1 MQFSELGLDPLIL
14 NAVTASGYETAT
26 LVQQQAVPAAL
37 TGRDL
42 LVSSHTGS
50 GKTAAFLLPSIQRLL
65 VESTGKGIGPRVLVL
80 TPTRELALQVEKSAM
95 KYGQALRRFRT
106 ACLVGGAPY
115 GLQLKRLAQPVDV
128 VVATPGRLI
137 DHLERGK
144 IDFSRLEVLVLDE
157 ADRMLDMGFVDDI
170 QAIAARC
177 PSERQTLLFS
187 ATLDGVVGNLAREL
201 TRDAQR
207 IEIEAAPKQEA
218 KIEQRLLY
226 ADNMDHKQRLLDAL
240 LRDAEMTQAIV
251 FASTKRSTEEISDL
265 LADSGFASDALHG
278 DMQQGQRNRA
288 LQRLREGRTKVLVAT
303 DVAARGIDVAGISHV
318 INFDLPRQAEDY
330 VHRIGR
336 TGRAGRTGIAVSF
349 AGMREGGLVK
359 NIERYTGNRIEVHT
373 LPGLEPTQRPQA
385 GRPAPGNGRP
395 RSGNGGGNRSGGFG
409 EKRSWGG
416 GERSHASGGYSGSR
430 TDGAPRAYGDRAPRG
445 DSADNR
451 DRGFRSERPQGDRPV
466 RDGAPRGNRFEGAA
480 RDHAPRSYGDHA
492 PRAYGDR
499 PPRDGNRFVA
509 EHAPKPDVDGNSVEY
524 WKKREQEAKART
536 QRPHG
541 DRPARAGQPA
551 RSGAGAG
558 EPRRSYGNDN
568 RGAGGHARVGV
579 RGRFKD

>member
-1 MQFSELGLDPLIL
+1 MSFSELGLDPLIL
-14 NAVTASGYETAT
+14 KSVLAAGYENAT
-26 LVQQQAVPAAL
+26 PVQTLAIPAAL

-50 GKTAAFLLPSIQRLL
+50 GKTAAFLLPSIQRLQA
-65 VESTGKGIGPRVLVL
+65 EPTIKSMGPRVLVL

-95 KYGQALRRFRT
+95 TYGKDLRRFRT

-115 GLQLKRLAQPVDV
+115 GLQLKRLSQPVDV

-170 QAIAARC
+170 KAIAARC
-177 PSERQTLLFS
+177 PKERQTLLFS

-207 IEIEAAPKQEA
+207 IEIAAVPVQEA
-218 KIEQRLLY
+218 KIEQRLLF
-226 ADNMDHKQRLLDAL
+226 ADNMDHKNRLLDAL
-240 LRDAEMTQAIV
+240 LRDVEMTQAIV

-373 LPGLEPTQRPQA
+373 LPGLEPTQKPSS
-385 GRPAPGNGRP
+385 GRPSSSGRP
-395 RSGNGGGNRSGGFG
+395 RSNSGPRGGFG
-409 EKRSWGG
+409 ERNEPRSYGDRAPRG
-416 GERSHASGGYSGSR
+416 DSRDNRDRGYRADARPAADRPARSDAPRGNR
-430 TDGAPRAYGDRAPRG
+430 FDGVPRAYGDRAPRTE
-445 DSADNR
+445 
-451 DRGFRSERPQGDRPV
+451 GFRGAE
-466 RDGAPRGNRFEGAA
+466 APRE
-480 RDHAPRSYGDHA
+480 PK
-492 PRAYGDR
+492 
-499 PPRDGNRFVA
+499 A
-509 EHAPKPDVDGNSVEY
+509 EVNGNSVEY
-524 WKKREQEAKART
+524 WEKREREAKAKAAAAAARSHGNRG
-536 QRPHG
+536 QGARP
-541 DRPARAGQPA
+541 GQP
-551 RSGAGAG
+551 RG
-558 EPRRSYGNDN
+558 YGNEN
-568 RGAGGHARVGV
+568 RGGGNRVGV

>member
-1 MQFSELGLDPLIL
+1 MQFSELGLDPIIL
-14 NAVTASGYETAT
+14 NAVSTSGYTTAT
-26 LVQQQAVPAAL
+26 PVQQQSIPAAMS
-37 TGRDL
+37 GSDL

-50 GKTAAFLLPSIQRLL
+50 GKTAAFLLPSLQRLL
-65 VESTGKGIGPRVLVL
+65 TESPSKSIGPRVLVL
-80 TPTRELALQVEKSAM
+80 TPTRELALQVEKAAIT
-95 KYGQALRRFRT
+95 YGSGLRRFRT

-115 GLQLKRLAQPVDV
+115 GLQLKRLSQPVDI

-144 IDFSRLEVLVLDE
+144 IDFSRIEVLVLDE

-170 QAIAARC
+170 QAIAKRC
-177 PSERQTLLFS
+177 PTDRQTLLFS

-201 TRDAQR
+201 TKNAQR
-207 IEIEAAPKQEA
+207 IEIAAVPHLES

-226 ADNMDHKQRLLDAL
+226 ADNMDHKTRLLDSL
-240 LRDAEMTQAIV
+240 LRDADMTQAIV
-251 FASTKRSTEEISDL
+251 FAATKKSAEELSDM

-278 DMQQGQRNRA
+278 DMQQSARNRS

-373 LPGLEPTQRPQA
+373 LPGLEPTQRPQSGG
-385 GRPAPGNGRP
+385 GRPAGNGRP
-395 RSGNGGGNRSGGFG
+395 RTGGNGGNRGTGGFG

-416 GERSHASGGYSGSR
+416 AERKF
-430 TDGAPRAYGDRAPRG
+430 DG
-445 DSADNR
+445 
-451 DRGFRSERPQGDRPV
+451 
-466 RDGAPRGNRFEGAA
+466 
-480 RDHAPRSYGDHA
+480 A

-499 PPRDGNRFVA
+499 PPRGDNQDNRDRGTRTERPAGAGNRFDNASRNSFDKAPRTFAPREGNRA
-509 EHAPKPDVDGNSVEY
+509 EVERAPRPDVDGNSVEY
-524 WKKREQEAKART
+524 WKKRESEAKARP
-536 QRPHG
+536 QARAYG
-541 DRPARAGQPA
+541 DRPARSANP
-551 RSGAGAG
+551 GAG
-558 EPRRSYGNDN
+558 RSYGSDNN
-568 RGAGGHARVGV
+568 RGPGNGPARTGV

>member
-1 MQFSELGLDPLIL
+1 MSFSELGLDPLIL
-14 NAVTASGYETAT
+14 KSVLSAGYENAT
-26 LVQQQAVPAAL
+26 PVQQQAIPAAL
-37 TGRDL
+37 SGGDL

-65 VESTGKGIGPRVLVL
+65 AESTGKGMGPRVLVL
-80 TPTRELALQVEKSAM
+80 TPTRELALQVEKAAM
-95 KYGQALRRFRT
+95 TYGKEMRRFRT
-106 ACLVGGAPY
+106 ACLVGGSPY
-115 GLQLKRLAQPVDV
+115 GLQLKRLSQPVDV

-170 QAIAARC
+170 KAIAARC
-177 PSERQTLLFS
+177 PKERQTLLFS

-207 IEIEAAPKQEA
+207 IEIAAVPVQES
-218 KIEQRLLY
+218 KIEQRLLF
-226 ADNMDHKQRLLDAL
+226 ADNMDHKNRLLDAL
-240 LRDAEMTQAIV
+240 LRDVEMTQAIV

-265 LADSGFASDALHG
+265 LAESGFASDALHG

-373 LPGLEPTQRPQA
+373 LPGLEPTQKPSA
-385 GRPAPGNGRP
+385 GRPPAGRPSSSGRP
-395 RSGNGGGNRSGGFG
+395 RSNNGPRPGFG
-409 EKRSWGG
+409 EKRSF
-416 GERSHASGGYSGSR
+416 
-430 TDGAPRAYGDRAPRG
+430 GDR
-445 DSADNR
+445 
-451 DRGFRSERPQGDRPV
+451 SE
-466 RDGAPRGNRFEGAA
+466 
-480 RDHAPRSYGDHA
+480 PRS
-492 PRAYGDR
+492 YGDR
-499 PPRDGNRFVA
+499 PPRGDSRDNRDRGYRADARPTGDRPARSDAPPRGNRFDGAPRTPYGDRPPRNEGFRGADAPREPKA
-509 EHAPKPDVDGNSVEY
+509 EVNGNSVEY
-524 WKKREQEAKART
+524 WEKREREAKAKAAAARGNSA
-536 QRPHG
+536 RPG
-541 DRPARAGQPA
+541 GNARPSSGQP
-551 RSGAGAG
+551 
-558 EPRRSYGNDN
+558 RSYGSGDN
-568 RGAGGHARVGV
+568 RGNGHARVGV

>member
-1 MQFSELGLDPLIL
+1 MSFSELGLDPLIL
-14 NAVTASGYETAT
+14 KSVLAAGYENAT
-26 LVQQQAVPAAL
+26 PVQLKAIPAAL
-37 TGRDL
+37 SGGDL
-42 LVSSHTGS
+42 LVSSNTGS

-65 VESTGKGIGPRVLVL
+65 AESTGKGMGPRVLVL
-80 TPTRELALQVEKSAM
+80 TPTRELALQVEKAAM
-95 KYGQALRRFRT
+95 TYGKDMRRFRT
-106 ACLVGGAPY
+106 ACLVGGSPY
-115 GLQLKRLAQPVDV
+115 GLQLKRLSQPVDV

-170 QAIAARC
+170 KSIAARC
-177 PSERQTLLFS
+177 PKERQTLLFS

-207 IEIEAAPKQEA
+207 IEIAAVPLQES
-218 KIEQRLLY
+218 KIEQRLLF
-226 ADNMDHKQRLLDAL
+226 ADNMDHKNRLLDAL
-240 LRDAEMTQAIV
+240 LRGVEMTQAIV

-265 LADSGFASDALHG
+265 LAESGFASDALHG

-373 LPGLEPTQRPQA
+373 LPGLEPTQKPSA
-385 GRPAPGNGRP
+385 GRPPVGRPSSSGRP
-395 RSGNGGGNRSGGFG
+395 RTNNAPRSGAG
-409 EKRSWGG
+409 EKRSFGD
-416 GERSHASGGYSGSR
+416 RSE
-430 TDGAPRAYGDRAPRG
+430 PRSYGDRPPRG
-445 DSADNR
+445 DSRDNR
-451 DRGFRSERPQGDRPV
+451 DRGYRADARPASSGDRPA
-466 RDGAPRGNRFEGAA
+466 RSDAPPRGNRFEGA
-480 RDHAPRSYGDHA
+480 PRTPYA
-492 PRAYGDR
+492 DR
-499 PPRDGNRFVA
+499 PPRNEPRNEGFRGADAPR
-509 EHAPKPDVDGNSVEY
+509 EPKPEVNGNSVEY
-524 WKKREQEAKART
+524 WEKRERDAKTKAAAPRGNY
-536 QRPHG
+536 G
-541 DRPARAGQPA
+541 DRGNSARPNTSAQP
-551 RSGAGAG
+551 
-558 EPRRSYGNDN
+558 RSYGTDN
-568 RGAGGHARVGV
+568 RGGGTARVGV

>member
-1 MQFSELGLDPLIL
+1 MSFSELGLDPLIL
-14 NAVTASGYETAT
+14 KSVLAAGYEHAT
-26 LVQQQAVPAAL
+26 PVQNLAIPAAL

-50 GKTAAFLLPSIQRLL
+50 GKTAAFLLPSIQRLQAEPT
-65 VESTGKGIGPRVLVL
+65 VKSMGPRVLVL

-95 KYGQALRRFRT
+95 KYGNDLRRFRT

-115 GLQLKRLAQPVDV
+115 GLQLKRLSQPVDV

-170 QAIAARC
+170 KAIAARC
-177 PSERQTLLFS
+177 PAERQTLLFS

-207 IEIEAAPKQEA
+207 IEIEAVPHKES
-218 KIEQRLLY
+218 KIEQRLLF
-226 ADNMDHKQRLLDAL
+226 ADNMDHKNRLLDAL
-240 LRDAEMTQAIV
+240 LRDVEMVQAIV

-265 LADSGFASDALHG
+265 LAESGFASDALHG

-288 LQRLREGRTKVLVAT
+288 LQRLREGRTRVLVAT
-303 DVAARGIDVAGISHV
+303 DVAARGIDVLSISHV

-373 LPGLEPTQRPQA
+373 LPGLEPTQKPA
-385 GRPAPGNGRP
+385 SGRPASAGRP
-395 RSGNGGGNRSGGFG
+395 RSNSGPRGGFG
-409 EKRSWGG
+409 EKRSF
-416 GERSHASGGYSGSR
+416 GERSE
-430 TDGAPRAYGDRAPRG
+430 PRSYGDRPPRG
-445 DSADNR
+445 DSRDNR
-451 DRGFRSERPQGDRPV
+451 DRGYRADARPGGDRPA
-466 RDGAPRGNRFEGAA
+466 RNDAPRGNRFEQAVRGPS
-480 RDHAPRSYGDHA
+480 DVPRMT
-492 PRAYGDR
+492 GDR
-499 PPRDGNRFVA
+499 PPRNEGYRGA
-509 EHAPKPDVDGNSVEY
+509 AAAPAPRTEVNGNSVEY
-524 WKKREQEAKART
+524 WEKREREAKAKAAT
-536 QRPHG
+536 
-541 DRPARAGQPA
+541 A
-551 RSGAGAG
+551 
-558 EPRRSYGNDN
+558 RSYGDRGNSARPGQGARPGQPRSSGNEN
-568 RGAGGHARVGV
+568 RGGGNRVGV

>member
-1 MQFSELGLDPLIL
+1 MSFSELGLDPLIL
-14 NAVTASGYETAT
+14 KSVLSAGYENAT
-26 LVQQQAVPAAL
+26 PVQTLAIPAAL

-50 GKTAAFLLPSIQRLL
+50 GKTAAFLLPSIQRLQA
-65 VESTGKGIGPRVLVL
+65 EPTIKGMGPRVLVL

-95 KYGQALRRFRT
+95 KYGNDLRRFRT

-115 GLQLKRLAQPVDV
+115 GLQLKRLSQPVDV

-170 QAIAARC
+170 KAIAARC
-177 PSERQTLLFS
+177 PAERQTLLFS

-207 IEIEAAPKQEA
+207 IEIEAVPHLES
-218 KIEQRLLY
+218 KIEQRLLF
-226 ADNMDHKQRLLDAL
+226 ADNMDHKNRLLDAL
-240 LRDAEMTQAIV
+240 LRGVDMTQAIV
-251 FASTKRSTEEISDL
+251 FTSTKRSTEEISDL
-265 LADSGFASDALHG
+265 LSESGFASDALHG

-373 LPGLEPTQRPQA
+373 LPGLEPTQKPSSGRPPA
-385 GRPAPGNGRP
+385 GRPSSSGRP
-395 RSGNGGGNRSGGFG
+395 RSNAAPRSGGFG
-409 EKRSWGG
+409 DKRS
-416 GERSHASGGYSGSR
+416 EPRS
-430 TDGAPRAYGDRAPRG
+430 YGDRPPRG
-445 DSADNR
+445 DSRDNR
-451 DRGFRSERPQGDRPV
+451 DRGYRADARPAGDRPA
-466 RDGAPRGNRFEGAA
+466 RSDAPRGNRFENAA
-480 RDHAPRSYGDHA
+480 RAPGPSDV
-492 PRAYGDR
+492 PRMTGDR
-499 PPRDGNRFVA
+499 PPRNEGYRGAAAPAPRA
-509 EHAPKPDVDGNSVEY
+509 EVNGNSVEY
-524 WKKREQEAKART
+524 WEKREREAKAKAATPRSY
-536 QRPHG
+536 G
-541 DRPARAGQPA
+541 DRGNSARPAQP
-551 RSGAGAG
+551 RTF
-558 EPRRSYGNDN
+558 GNDN
-568 RGAGGHARVGV
+568 RGGSSRVGV

>member
-1 MQFSELGLDPLIL
+1 MSFSELGLDPLIL
-14 NAVTASGYETAT
+14 KSVLAAGYEHAT
-26 LVQQQAVPAAL
+26 PVQLQAIPAAL

-42 LVSSHTGS
+42 LVSSNTGS
-50 GKTAAFLLPSIQRLL
+50 GKTAAFLLPSIQRLQA
-65 VESTGKGIGPRVLVL
+65 EPTIKSMGPRVLVL

-95 KYGQALRRFRT
+95 KYGNDLRRFRT

-115 GLQLKRLAQPVDV
+115 GLQLKRLSQPVDV

-170 QAIAARC
+170 KAIAARC

-207 IEIEAAPKQEA
+207 IEIEAVPKQEA
-218 KIEQRLLY
+218 KIEQRLLF
-226 ADNMDHKQRLLDAL
+226 ADNMDHKNRLLDAL
-240 LRDAEMTQAIV
+240 LRDVEMVQAIV

-265 LADSGFASDALHG
+265 LAESGFASDALHG

-359 NIERYTGNRIEVHT
+359 NIERYTGDRIEVHT
-373 LPGLEPTQRPQA
+373 LPGLEPTQKPSA
-385 GRPAPGNGRP
+385 GRPAAGRPSSARP
-395 RSGNGGGNRSGGFG
+395 RSNATPRSGGFG
-409 EKRSWGG
+409 DKRS
-416 GERSHASGGYSGSR
+416 EPRS
-430 TDGAPRAYGDRAPRG
+430 YGDRPPRG
-445 DSADNR
+445 DSRDNR
-451 DRGFRSERPQGDRPV
+451 DRGYRADAPRPSGDRAT
-466 RDGAPRGNRFEGAA
+466 RSDAPRGNRFENAVRGPSDVPRMTNDRPTRSEGYRGAA
-480 RDHAPRSYGDHA
+480 VAA
-492 PRAYGDR
+492 PRAEV
-499 PPRDGNRFVA
+499 N
-509 EHAPKPDVDGNSVEY
+509 GNSVEY
-524 WKKREQEAKART
+524 WEKREREAKAKAAA
-536 QRPHG
+536 
-541 DRPARAGQPA
+541 ARATGARPGQP
-551 RSGAGAG
+551 
-558 EPRRSYGNDN
+558 RSYGNEN
-568 RGAGGHARVGV
+568 RGGGNRVGV

>member
-1 MQFSELGLDPLIL
+1 MSFSELGLDPLIL
-14 NAVTASGYETAT
+14 KSVLSAGYENAT
-26 LVQQQAVPAAL
+26 PVQMQAIPAAL
-37 TGRDL
+37 GGGDL

-65 VESTGKGIGPRVLVL
+65 TESTGKGMGPRVLVL
-80 TPTRELALQVEKSAM
+80 TPTRELALQVEKAAM
-95 KYGQALRRFRT
+95 TYGKDMRRFRT
-106 ACLVGGAPY
+106 ACLVGGSPY
-115 GLQLKRLAQPVDV
+115 GLQLKRLSQPVDV

-170 QAIAARC
+170 KSIAARC
-177 PSERQTLLFS
+177 PKDRQTLLFS

-207 IEIEAAPKQEA
+207 IEIAAVPVQES
-218 KIEQRLLY
+218 KIEQRMLF
-226 ADNMDHKQRLLDAL
+226 ADNMDHKNRLLDAL
-240 LRDAEMTQAIV
+240 LRDVEMTQAIV

-265 LADSGFASDALHG
+265 LAESGFASDALHG

-373 LPGLEPTQRPQA
+373 LPGLEPTQKPSA
-385 GRPAPGNGRP
+385 GRPSAGRPSSSGRP
-395 RSGNGGGNRSGGFG
+395 RSNSGPRPGFG
-409 EKRSWGG
+409 EKRSF
-416 GERSHASGGYSGSR
+416 
-430 TDGAPRAYGDRAPRG
+430 GDR
-445 DSADNR
+445 
-451 DRGFRSERPQGDRPV
+451 SE
-466 RDGAPRGNRFEGAA
+466 
-480 RDHAPRSYGDHA
+480 PRS
-492 PRAYGDR
+492 YGDR
-499 PPRDGNRFVA
+499 PPRGDSRDNRDRGYRADARPTGDRPARSDAPPRGNRFDGAPRTPYGDRPPRNEGFRGADAPREPKA
-509 EHAPKPDVDGNSVEY
+509 EVNGNSVEY
-524 WKKREQEAKART
+524 WEKREREAKAKAAAARGNSA
-536 QRPHG
+536 RPG
-541 DRPARAGQPA
+541 GNARPSSGQL
-551 RSGAGAG
+551 
-558 EPRRSYGNDN
+558 RSYGGGDN
-568 RGAGGHARVGV
+568 RGNGNARVGV

>member
-1 MQFSELGLDPLIL
+1 MSFSELGLDPLVL
-14 NAVTASGYETAT
+14 QSVLEAGYENAT
-26 LVQQQAVPAAL
+26 PVQMQAIPAAL

-65 VESTGKGIGPRVLVL
+65 AEPAVKSIGPRVLVL

-95 KYGQALRRFRT
+95 KYGKALRRFRT

-115 GLQLKRLAQPVDV
+115 GLQLKRLSTPVDV

-170 QAIAARC
+170 HAIAARC
-177 PSERQTLLFS
+177 PESRQTLLFS

-201 TRDAQR
+201 TKDAQR

-226 ADNMDHKQRLLDAL
+226 ADNMDHKMRLLDSL
-240 LRDAEMTQAIV
+240 LRDIDLTQAIV
-251 FASTKRSTEEISDL
+251 FAATKKSAEEISDM
-265 LADSGFASDALHG
+265 LADSGFAADSLHG

-288 LQRLREGRTKVLVAT
+288 LQRLRDNRTKVLVAT

-336 TGRAGRTGIAVSF
+336 TGRAGRTGIAVSLV
-349 AGMREGGLVK
+349 GMREGGLVK
-359 NIERYTGNRIEVHT
+359 AIERYTGNRIDVHT
-373 LPGLEPTQRPQA
+373 LPGLEPTQKPAA
-385 GRPAPGNGRP
+385 GRPAGKRP
-395 RSGNGGGNRSGGFG
+395 QGNGGARGFG
-409 EKRSWGG
+409 DKRAWNNK
-416 GERSHASGGYSGSR
+416 EPRS
-430 TDGAPRAYGDRAPRG
+430 YGDRPARG
-445 DSADNR
+445 DSRDNR
-451 DRGFRSERPQGDRPV
+451 DRGHRAETPYSDI
-466 RDGAPRGNRFEGAA
+466 PRGSRFEHAA
-480 RDHAPRSYGDHA
+480 RADQAQ
-492 PRAYGDR
+492 RAYGNR
-499 PPRDGNRFVA
+499 APR
-509 EHAPKPDVDGNSVEY
+509 EEAPKPEVDGNSVEY
-524 WKKREQEAKART
+524 WAKREREAKAQAKAKPAARGY
-536 QRPHG
+536 G
-541 DRPARAGQPA
+541 DRHAPRAARAPGQEKRSNGGA
-551 RSGAGAG
+551 RQ
-558 EPRRSYGNDN
+558 
-568 RGAGGHARVGV
+568 GV

>member
-1 MQFSELGLDPLIL
+1 MSFSELGLDPLIL
-14 NAVTASGYETAT
+14 KSVLAAGYEHAT
-26 LVQQQAVPAAL
+26 PVQLQAIPAAL

-42 LVSSHTGS
+42 LVSSNTGS
-50 GKTAAFLLPSIQRLL
+50 GKTAAFLLPSIQRLQA
-65 VESTGKGIGPRVLVL
+65 EPTIKSMGPRVLVL

-95 KYGQALRRFRT
+95 KYGNDLRRFRT

-115 GLQLKRLAQPVDV
+115 GLQLKRLSQPVDV

-170 QAIAARC
+170 KAIAARC

-207 IEIEAAPKQEA
+207 IEIEAVPKQEA
-218 KIEQRLLY
+218 KIEQRLLF
-226 ADNMDHKQRLLDAL
+226 ADNMDHKNRLLDAL
-240 LRDAEMTQAIV
+240 LRDVEMVQAIV

-265 LADSGFASDALHG
+265 LAESGFASDALHG

-359 NIERYTGNRIEVHT
+359 NIERYTGDRIEVHT
-373 LPGLEPTQRPQA
+373 LPGLEPTQKPSA
-385 GRPAPGNGRP
+385 GRPAAGRPSSGRP
-395 RSGNGGGNRSGGFG
+395 RSNATPRSGGFG
-409 EKRSWGG
+409 DTRS
-416 GERSHASGGYSGSR
+416 EPRS
-430 TDGAPRAYGDRAPRG
+430 YGDRPPRG
-445 DSADNR
+445 DSRDNR
-451 DRGFRSERPQGDRPV
+451 DRGYRADAPRPSGDRAT
-466 RDGAPRGNRFEGAA
+466 RSDAPRGNRFENAVRGPSDVPRMTNDRPTRSEGYRGAA
-480 RDHAPRSYGDHA
+480 VAA
-492 PRAYGDR
+492 PRAEV
-499 PPRDGNRFVA
+499 N
-509 EHAPKPDVDGNSVEY
+509 GNSVEY
-524 WKKREQEAKART
+524 WEKREREAKAKAAA
-536 QRPHG
+536 
-541 DRPARAGQPA
+541 ARATGARPGQP
-551 RSGAGAG
+551 
-558 EPRRSYGNDN
+558 RSYGNEN
-568 RGAGGHARVGV
+568 RGGGNRVGV

>member
-1 MQFSELGLDPLIL
+1 MSFSELGLDPLIL
-14 NAVTASGYETAT
+14 KSVLAAGYENAT
-26 LVQQQAVPAAL
+26 PVQTLAIPAAL

-50 GKTAAFLLPSIQRLL
+50 GKTAAFILPSIQRMLTEPT
-65 VESTGKGIGPRVLVL
+65 VKSMGPRVLVL
-80 TPTRELALQVEKSAM
+80 TPTRELALQVEKAAM
-95 KYGQALRRFRT
+95 TYGKDMRRFRT

-115 GLQLKRLAQPVDV
+115 GLQLKRLSQPVDI

-170 QAIAARC
+170 KAIAARC
-177 PSERQTLLFS
+177 PAERQTLLFS

-207 IEIEAAPKQEA
+207 IEIEAVPHKES
-218 KIEQRLLY
+218 KIEQRLLF
-226 ADNMDHKQRLLDAL
+226 ADNMDHKNRLLDAL
-240 LRDAEMTQAIV
+240 LRGVDMTQAIV

-265 LADSGFASDALHG
+265 LSESGFASDALHG

-373 LPGLEPTQRPQA
+373 LPGLEPTQKPSA
-385 GRPAPGNGRP
+385 GRPAAGRPSSSGRP
-395 RSGNGGGNRSGGFG
+395 RSNAAPRSGGFG
-409 EKRSWGG
+409 DKRS
-416 GERSHASGGYSGSR
+416 EPRS
-430 TDGAPRAYGDRAPRG
+430 YGDRPPRG
-445 DSADNR
+445 DSRDNR
-451 DRGFRSERPQGDRPV
+451 DRGYRADARPAGDRPA
-466 RDGAPRGNRFEGAA
+466 RSDAPRGNRFENAARGPSDVPRMTGDRPPRNENVGNRGAA
-480 RDHAPRSYGDHA
+480 AAPAPKPEVNGNSVEYWEKREREAKAKATAPRSYGD
-492 PRAYGDR
+492 R
-499 PPRDGNRFVA
+499 
-509 EHAPKPDVDGNSVEY
+509 GNS
-524 WKKREQEAKART
+524 A
-536 QRPHG
+536 
-541 DRPARAGQPA
+541 RPAQP
-551 RSGAGAG
+551 RSF
-558 EPRRSYGNDN
+558 GNDN
-568 RGAGGHARVGV
+568 RGGSSRVGV

>member
-1 MQFSELGLDPLIL
+1 MSFSELGLDPLIL
-14 NAVTASGYETAT
+14 KSVLAAGYETAT
-26 LVQQQAVPAAL
+26 PVQMQAIPAAL

-42 LVSSHTGS
+42 LVSSNTGS

-65 VESTGKGIGPRVLVL
+65 VESTGKGMGPRVLVL

-95 KYGQALRRFRT
+95 TYGKDMRRFRT
-106 ACLVGGAPY
+106 ACLVGGSPY
-115 GLQLKRLAQPVDV
+115 GLQLKRLSQPVDV

-170 QAIAARC
+170 KSIAARC
-177 PSERQTLLFS
+177 PKERQTLLFS

-201 TRDAQR
+201 TREAQR
-207 IEIEAAPKQEA
+207 IEIAAVPMQESM
-218 KIEQRLLY
+218 IEQRMLF
-226 ADNMDHKQRLLDAL
+226 ADNMDHKNRLLDAL
-240 LRDAEMTQAIV
+240 LRDVDMTQAIV

-265 LADSGFASDALHG
+265 LSESGFASDALHG

-373 LPGLEPTQRPQA
+373 LPGLEPKQKPSA
-385 GRPAPGNGRP
+385 GRPPAGRPSSGRP
-395 RSGNGGGNRSGGFG
+395 RTQAAPRSGGYAD
-409 EKRSWGG
+409 KRN
-416 GERSHASGGYSGSR
+416 EPRS
-430 TDGAPRAYGDRAPRG
+430 YGDRPPRG
-445 DSADNR
+445 DSRDNR
-451 DRGFRSERPQGDRPV
+451 DRGYRAESRPGSDRPA
-466 RDGAPRGNRFEGAA
+466 RTDAPPRGNRFEHAA
-480 RDHAPRSYGDHA
+480 RGPSDVPRVNT
-492 PRAYGDR
+492 DR
-499 PPRDGNRFVA
+499 PPRNDNFRGAPPSTAPRA
-509 EHAPKPDVDGNSVEY
+509 EVDGNSVEY
-524 WKKREQEAKART
+524 WEKREREAKAKATTARGNT
-536 QRPHG
+536 AR
-541 DRPARAGQPA
+541 RPAGGQP
-551 RSGAGAG
+551 
-558 EPRRSYGNDN
+558 RSYGNDN
-568 RGAGGHARVGV
+568 RGGGSSRVGV

>member
-1 MQFSELGLDPLIL
+1 MSFSELGLDPLIL
-14 NAVTASGYETAT
+14 KSVLAAGYEHAT
-26 LVQQQAVPAAL
+26 PVQKLAIPAAL

-50 GKTAAFLLPSIQRLL
+50 GKTAAFLLPSIQRLQ
-65 VESTGKGIGPRVLVL
+65 VEPTVKSMGPRVLVL

-95 KYGQALRRFRT
+95 KYGNDLRRFRT

-115 GLQLKRLAQPVDV
+115 GLQLKRLSQPVDV

-170 QAIAARC
+170 KAIAARC
-177 PSERQTLLFS
+177 PAERQTLLFS

-207 IEIEAAPKQEA
+207 IEIEAVPHKES
-218 KIEQRLLY
+218 KIEQRLLF
-226 ADNMDHKQRLLDAL
+226 ADNMDHKNRLLDAL
-240 LRDAEMTQAIV
+240 LRDVEMVQAIV

-288 LQRLREGRTKVLVAT
+288 LQRLREGRTRVLVAT
-303 DVAARGIDVAGISHV
+303 DVAARGIDVASISHV

-373 LPGLEPTQRPQA
+373 LPGLEPTQKPTS
-385 GRPAPGNGRP
+385 GRPASAGRP
-395 RSGNGGGNRSGGFG
+395 RSNSGPRGGFG
-409 EKRSWGG
+409 EKRSF
-416 GERSHASGGYSGSR
+416 GERSE
-430 TDGAPRAYGDRAPRG
+430 PRSYGDRPPRG
-445 DSADNR
+445 DSRDNR
-451 DRGFRSERPQGDRPV
+451 DRGYRADARPGGDRPA
-466 RDGAPRGNRFEGAA
+466 RNDAPRGNRFEQAVRGPS
-480 RDHAPRSYGDHA
+480 DVPRMT
-492 PRAYGDR
+492 GDR
-499 PPRDGNRFVA
+499 PPRNEGYRGA
-509 EHAPKPDVDGNSVEY
+509 AAAPAPRTEVNGNSVEY
-524 WKKREQEAKART
+524 WEKREREAKAKAAT
-536 QRPHG
+536 
-541 DRPARAGQPA
+541 A
-551 RSGAGAG
+551 
-558 EPRRSYGNDN
+558 RSYGDRGNSARPGQGARPAQPRSFGNEN
-568 RGAGGHARVGV
+568 RGGGNRVGV

>member
-1 MQFSELGLDPLIL
+1 MTDAQEARSTALTCVLKKVLPMSFSELGLDPLIL
-14 NAVTASGYETAT
+14 KSVLDSGYENAT
-26 LVQQQAVPAAL
+26 PVQMQAIPAAL

-65 VESTGKGIGPRVLVL
+65 AEPTVKSIGPRVLVL
-80 TPTRELALQVEKSAM
+80 TPTRELALQVEKAAM
-95 KYGQALRRFRT
+95 KYGKELRRFRT

-115 GLQLKRLAQPVDV
+115 GLQLKRLSTPVDV

-177 PSERQTLLFS
+177 PAERQTLLFS

-207 IEIEAAPKQEA
+207 IEIEAVPHKEA

-226 ADNMDHKQRLLDAL
+226 ADNMDHKTRLLDAL
-240 LRDAEMTQAIV
+240 LRDVDLTQAIV
-251 FASTKRSTEEISDL
+251 FAATKKSAEEISDL
-265 LADSGFASDALHG
+265 LSDSGFAADSLHG

-288 LQRLREGRTKVLVAT
+288 LQRLRDGRTRVLVAT
-303 DVAARGIDVAGISHV
+303 DVAARGIDVATISHV

-349 AGMREGGLVK
+349 AGMREVGLVR
-359 NIERYTGNRIEVHT
+359 NIERYTGNRIDVHT
-373 LPGLEPTQRPQA
+373 LPGLEPTQKPTS
-385 GRPAPGNGRP
+385 GRPAGNRP
-395 RSGNGGGNRSGGFG
+395 RGNTSGGRGFG
-409 EKRSWGG
+409 EKRAWN
-416 GERSHASGGYSGSR
+416 GE
-430 TDGAPRAYGDRAPRG
+430 
-445 DSADNR
+445 
-451 DRGFRSERPQGDRPV
+451 
-466 RDGAPRGNRFEGAA
+466 
-480 RDHAPRSYGDHA
+480 PRS
-492 PRAYGDR
+492 YGDR
-499 PPRDGNRFVA
+499 PPRGDSRDNRDRGYRSATPRANRFEQAARTPSEVPRMTGEFAPSGA
-509 EHAPKPDVDGNSVEY
+509 EVNGNSVEY
-524 WKKREQEAKART
+524 WEKREREAKAKAAAARNANGNRA
-536 QRPHG
+536 RP
-541 DRPARAGQPA
+541 GQP
-551 RSGAGAG
+551 
-558 EPRRSYGNDN
+558 RSY
-568 RGAGGHARVGV
+568 AGDSRPTGGRSGV
-579 RGRFKD
+579 RGRFKG

>member
-1 MQFSELGLDPLIL
+1 MSFSELGLDPLIL
-14 NAVTASGYETAT
+14 KSVLSAGYETAT
-26 LVQQQAVPAAL
+26 PVQQQAIPAAL
-37 TGRDL
+37 SGGDL

-65 VESTGKGIGPRVLVL
+65 AESTGKGMGPRVLVL
-80 TPTRELALQVEKSAM
+80 TPTRELALQVEKAAM
-95 KYGQALRRFRT
+95 TYGKDMRRFRT
-106 ACLVGGAPY
+106 ACLVGGSPY
-115 GLQLKRLAQPVDV
+115 GLQLKRLSQPVDV

-170 QAIAARC
+170 KSIAARC
-177 PSERQTLLFS
+177 PKDRQTLLFS

-207 IEIEAAPKQEA
+207 IEIAAVPVQES
-218 KIEQRLLY
+218 KIEQRMLF
-226 ADNMDHKQRLLDAL
+226 ADNMDHKNRLLDAL
-240 LRDAEMTQAIV
+240 LRGVEMTQAIV

-265 LADSGFASDALHG
+265 LAESGFASDALHG

-349 AGMREGGLVK
+349 AGMREVGLVR
-359 NIERYTGNRIEVHT
+359 NIERYTGNKIEVHT
-373 LPGLEPTQRPQA
+373 LPGLEPTQKPSA
-385 GRPAPGNGRP
+385 GRPAAGAGRP
-395 RSGNGGGNRSGGFG
+395 RGNSSSPRGSYGDKRQDGP
-409 EKRSWGG
+409 KRSFGD
-416 GERSHASGGYSGSR
+416 RSE
-430 TDGAPRAYGDRAPRG
+430 PRSYGDRPPRG
-445 DSADNR
+445 DSRDNR
-451 DRGFRSERPQGDRPV
+451 DRGYRADARPAGDRPA
-466 RDGAPRGNRFEGAA
+466 RSDAPPRGNRFEGA
-480 RDHAPRSYGDHA
+480 PRTPYA
-492 PRAYGDR
+492 DR
-499 PPRDGNRFVA
+499 PPRNEGFRGAAGPADA
-509 EHAPKPDVDGNSVEY
+509 APKPEVNGNSVEY
-524 WKKREQEAKART
+524 WEKREREAKAKAAAARGGY
-536 QRPHG
+536 G
-541 DRPARAGQPA
+541 DRGNKARPASAQP
-551 RSGAGAG
+551 
-558 EPRRSYGNDN
+558 RSYGNDN
-568 RGAGGHARVGV
+568 RGGGNGNARVGV

>member
-1 MQFSELGLDPLIL
+1 MSFSELGLDPLIL
-14 NAVTASGYETAT
+14 KSVLAAGYENAT
-26 LVQQQAVPAAL
+26 PVQTLAIPAAL
-37 TGRDL
+37 TGGDL

-50 GKTAAFLLPSIQRLL
+50 GKTAAFLLPSIQRMLAEPT
-65 VESTGKGIGPRVLVL
+65 VKSMGPRVLVL
-80 TPTRELALQVEKSAM
+80 TPTRELALQVEKAAM
-95 KYGQALRRFRT
+95 TYGKDMRRFRT

-115 GLQLKRLAQPVDV
+115 GLQLKRLSQPVDI

-170 QAIAARC
+170 KAIAARC
-177 PSERQTLLFS
+177 PKERQTLLFS

-207 IEIEAAPKQEA
+207 IEIEAVPHKES
-218 KIEQRLLY
+218 KIEQRLLF
-226 ADNMDHKQRLLDAL
+226 ADNMDHKNRLLDAL
-240 LRDAEMTQAIV
+240 LRDVEMTQAIV

-265 LADSGFASDALHG
+265 LSESGFASDALHG

-373 LPGLEPTQRPQA
+373 LPGLEPTQKPSS
-385 GRPAPGNGRP
+385 GRPAAAGRP
-395 RSGNGGGNRSGGFG
+395 RSNNSPRGGFG
-409 EKRSWGG
+409 EKRSFGD
-416 GERSHASGGYSGSR
+416 RSE
-430 TDGAPRAYGDRAPRG
+430 PRSYGDRPPRG
-445 DSADNR
+445 DSRDNR
-451 DRGFRSERPQGDRPV
+451 DRGYRADARPAADRP
-466 RDGAPRGNRFEGAA
+466 RSGAPRGNRFEQAARGPSDVPRMTQEQRPPQHNDAYRGAA
-480 RDHAPRSYGDHA
+480 AT
-492 PRAYGDR
+492 
-499 PPRDGNRFVA
+499 
-509 EHAPKPDVDGNSVEY
+509 PKPEVNGNSVEY
-524 WKKREQEAKART
+524 WEKREREAKAAKASTGRSY
-536 QRPHG
+536 G
-541 DRPARAGQPA
+541 DRGNSARPGQP
-551 RSGAGAG
+551 
-558 EPRRSYGNDN
+558 RSYGNEN
-568 RGAGGHARVGV
+568 RGGGNRVGV

>member
-1 MQFSELGLDPLIL
+1 MSFSELGLDPLIL
-14 NAVTASGYETAT
+14 KSVLAAGYENAT
-26 LVQQQAVPAAL
+26 PVQMQAIPAAL

-50 GKTAAFLLPSIQRLL
+50 GKTAAFLLPSIQRLQTEPS
-65 VESTGKGIGPRVLVL
+65 VKSIGPRVLVL
-80 TPTRELALQVEKSAM
+80 TPTRELALQVEKAAM
-95 KYGQALRRFRT
+95 NYGKELRRFRT

-115 GLQLKRLAQPVDV
+115 GLQLKRLSQPVDV

-144 IDFSRLEVLVLDE
+144 IDFSRLEVLILDE

-170 QAIAARC
+170 KAIAARC
-177 PSERQTLLFS
+177 PAERQTLLFS

-201 TRDAQR
+201 TKDAQR
-207 IEIEAAPKQEA
+207 IEIEAVPHKES
-218 KIEQRLLY
+218 KIEQRLLF
-226 ADNMDHKQRLLDAL
+226 ADNMDHKNRLLDAL
-240 LRDAEMTQAIV
+240 LRDVEMVQAIV

-288 LQRLREGRTKVLVAT
+288 LQRLREGRTRVLVAT
-303 DVAARGIDVAGISHV
+303 DVAARGIDVATISHV

-373 LPGLEPTQRPQA
+373 LPGLEPTQKPA
-385 GRPAPGNGRP
+385 SGRPASSGRP
-395 RSGNGGGNRSGGFG
+395 RSNSGARGGFG
-409 EKRSWGG
+409 EKRSFD
-416 GERSHASGGYSGSR
+416 RSE
-430 TDGAPRAYGDRAPRG
+430 PRSYGDRPARG
-445 DSADNR
+445 ESRDNR
-451 DRGFRSERPQGDRPV
+451 DRGYRGDARPAGARPAGDRPS
-466 RDGAPRGNRFEGAA
+466 RSDAPRGNRFDGAA
-480 RDHAPRSYGDHA
+480 RS
-492 PRAYGDR
+492 YGDR
-499 PPRDGNRFVA
+499 PPRTEGFRGV
-509 EHAPKPDVDGNSVEY
+509 EAPREPGGEVNGNSIEY
-524 WKKREQEAKART
+524 WEKREREAKAKAKAT
-536 QRPHG
+536 
-541 DRPARAGQPA
+541 AT
-551 RSGAGAG
+551 
-558 EPRRSYGNDN
+558 RSYGDRSGSARPGQPRAYGNEN
-568 RGAGGHARVGV
+568 RGATARTGV